1 MVTEISYVRGTRSAA
16 EVQREIDSFWDAIG
30 DDELRREVTDA
41 GIDVSELA
49 GLNQRGAISVTAK
62 GSGID
67 PGTVALVVSFAPA
80 ANAVLV
86 SLWKKVI
93 LPRIR
98 RDHGRDAIGPE
109 RRSEHEP

>member
-16 EVQREIDSFWDAIG
+16 EVQHEIDSFWGAIEG
-30 DDELRREVTDA
+30 DELRREVSDV

-49 GLNQRGAISVTAK
+49 GLDQRDAISVSAS

-67 PGTVALVVSFAPA
+67 PGTVALVVAFAPA
-80 ANAVLV
+80 ANSVLV